1 MTSIQIIPR
10 NDTEPHE
17 QNQWCKCNPMLET
30 VNNILIVTH
39 NAYDLRE
46 VIEVTNEILNNE
58 NAKDK
63 WEVIFQD

>member
-17 QNQWCKCNPMLET
+17 QTQSCKCNPMLET

-46 VIEVTNEILNNE
+46 VIEVTNKILNNE

-63 WEVIFQD
+63 WEIIFQD